1 MTPSQY
7 EVDTSGTNVFQVT
20 VKNLRSSSL
29 DLDLRIDISNQILT
43 AWIGAVPQSIDG
55 DSEWNGELMITAK
68 DNIDVGNYPLEVS
81 IYRDGNWI
89 DSAFSNGIL
98 VVKSDTVEINL
109 TPGGYFELS
118 MDIFNPMSSGT
129 TITVT
134 AETPSGI
141 SVLYNNMPTYSEY
154 VEGEGIRTVTV
165 KITVDNVGAPTGNNE
180 IEIKANGGSFAGMA
194 TVNVILP
201 GGEEEGDE
209 ESMMMTIAIAVGVI
223 LIIGLAAYFY
233 RRDDD
238 EYEYYDDDEEY
249 EEEW

>member
-1 MTPSQY
+1 
-7 EVDTSGTNVFQVT
+7 
-20 VKNLRSSSL
+20 
-29 DLDLRIDISNQILT
+29 
-43 AWIGAVPQSIDG
+43 
-55 DSEWNGELMITAK
+55 MI
-68 DNIDVGNYPLEVS
+68 
-81 IYRDGNWI
+81 
-89 DSAFSNGIL
+89 
-98 VVKSDTVEINL
+98 
-109 TPGGYFELS
+109 
-118 MDIFNPMSSGT
+118 SGT

-238 EYEYYDDDEEY
+238 EYEYYDDDDEY